1 MKVLLLNQFFHPDLS
16 ATAQIATDLAEDLA
30 AAGLEVTALASRGT
44 YLGGAVL
51 PRRERHRGVD
61 VVRVAATSLGKRTLL
76 HRAVDYASFYA
87 TASLALATLPRH
99 DVVVALTTPPLI
111 AATGLVAQALK
122 RSRLV
127 CWVQDL
133 YPEIAVAFGALREG
147 SLAARAMRAISR
159 RVLGRADAVV
169 ALGEAM
175 RDRCVAAGAAPE
187 RTHVVPNWADAAAI
201 RPVRHAANGL
211 RAGLAAG
218 APFVAMYSGNMGRG
232 HDVETLL
239 DAARLLRAQ
248 DGIAFV
254 FAGDGAKRPLVEA
267 AARELP
273 NVRLAP
279 YQPRERL
286 SESLSAAD
294 VHLVALSR
302 EVEGLA
308 EPSKLYGIMAAGRPA
323 LYVGPERAEVARTL
337 ARADCGRRVA
347 NGDAPALAAAILA
360 LAEDPAARAEM
371 GARARRALEL
381 EYQRPVATRRFH
393 DVVVGLCREAAHRVV
408 PAP

>member
-30 AAGLEVTALASRGT
+30 AAGLEVTALASRGS
-44 YLGGAVL
+44 YLGGGTL
-51 PRRERHRGVD
+51 PARERHRGVEI
-61 VVRVAATSLGKRTLL
+61 VRVAATSLGKRTLL
-76 HRAVDYASFYA
+76 HRAVDYASFYV
-87 TASLALATLPRH
+87 TASVALATLPRH
-99 DVVVALTTPPLI
+99 DVVIALTTPPLI
-111 AATGLVAQALK
+111 AATGLVAKTLR

-127 CWVQDL
+127 YWVQDL
-133 YPEIAVAFGALREG
+133 YPDIAVAVGALRER
-147 SLAARAMRAISR
+147 SLAVRAMRAVSR
-159 RVLGRADAVV
+159 RVLRRADAVV
-169 ALGEAM
+169 ALGEEM
-175 RDRCVAAGAAPE
+175 RDRCVAAGAARE
-187 RTHVVPNWADAAAI
+187 RTHVIPNWADAAAI
-201 RPVRHAANGL
+201 RPVRHETNGL
-211 RAGLAAG
+211 RDRIAGG
-218 APFVAMYSGNMGRG
+218 ARFVAMYSGNMGRG

-239 DAARLLRAQ
+239 DAARLLRGR

-323 LYVGPERAEVARTL
+323 LYVGPEGAEVARTIE
-337 ARADCGRRVA
+337 RAGCGRRVP
-347 NGDAPALAAAILA
+347 NGDAPALAAAIAA
-360 LAEDPAARAEM
+360 LAEDPRACSDM
-371 GARARRALEL
+371 GERARRALET
-381 EYQRPVATRRFH
+381 EYQRATATRRFR
-393 DVVVGLCREAAHRVV
+393 DVVVTLCGEAARGVA